1 MRFNTTQTKILPL
14 ITYLCSL
21 SQIFCKS
28 RNITYLCIV
37 KHISNIEE
45 IIMKEITVDTK
56 KIAACGLYCGACKKN
71 RMGKCPGCHEN
82 EKASWCKIRKCC
94 IEKGFHTC
102 AECEMDVKD
111 CRLHNNLIG
120 KFFAFVFRSDRPAC
134 IRYIRE
140 NGEQAFAEEMTKRG
154 EQTIKK

>member
-1 MRFNTTQTKILPL
+1 
-14 ITYLCSL
+14 
-21 SQIFCKS
+21 
-28 RNITYLCIV
+28 
-37 KHISNIEE
+37 
-45 IIMKEITVDTK
+45 MKEITVDTK
-56 KIAACGLYCGACKKN
+56 KIAACGLYCGACKKYL
-71 RMGKCPGCHEN
+71 MGKCPGCHKN

-102 AECEMDVKD
+102 AECERLRVGERSSGMMDVKD

-134 IRYIRE
+134 IRYIRK

-154 EQTIKK
+154 EQTIRK